1 MKSMSLVH
9 PARLHASRLALVL
22 AVPLIVGCGKK
33 ETPVVAADTQAV
45 VSADAGAPTPPP
57 KPDDGSPGE
66 GNPRRD
72 PEPAAK
78 PAASTNTLAA
88 PALGRVPKDAP
99 FVVTVHIK
107 DMLSALGYA
116 ELLAKHG
123 LMLAELS
130 GPMVEVAGHNFFE
143 LESWSKIGIDLA
155 APAGFFGIDYR
166 TNGGVLFLGVSDRKV
181 LETFI
186 VETAKK
192 AGTEMTVEKVGEHSL
207 LSIAGENR
215 GAVLLTENAVYSVNL
230 FRGTGA
236 IEIARSIGTRE
247 LSDSILGSEEW
258 KTLSSGVASPD
269 GGVYVRLTELL
280 SRPLAGG
287 DDARLLADIENR
299 IEEAKKAGDAE
310 LVENLTRELGFM
322 KESVAS
328 MAKRAVA
335 EQELFNKLTS
345 GMSQVVAGLDFS
357 PEGIDVDIRAP
368 LAAGALLSNLLKS
381 SDGIV
386 PIMKVAGSTP
396 LFSIGGKVDVA
407 AAVELL
413 ALMLATEG
421 DDMAELR
428 TELKSQFGVDLD
440 TDILANLGG
449 DIGFALTGDLGEILR
464 SGDPASVMGGTF
476 ILGLKNPDALKA
488 AFAKLAAMPGM
499 SELGTWD
506 DATSSFSGK
515 LPEGR
520 AFVISLNGSWLVA
533 STDPEAK
540 GRIEGQASFV
550 DTLGNP
556 VLKTRLSKPGLGAYM
571 QFQQGFVGG
580 WLFMAGGRSSS
591 FPEPESPNEPE
602 EKKKIREELAKL
614 QAEIG
619 PLRAK
624 VEEARMK
631 PLLDSFGKLGNFAQT
646 ARLADGALAM
656 TMGIYPQNATLAEA
670 VGGFVGYAVDQTS
683 QGAPTPDEEKLREL
697 ENLRWE
703 LESKLWRAE
712 PRAIEP
718 EPAPAPGD

>member
-1 MKSMSLVH
+1 MKLMSLVH
-9 PARLHASRLALVL
+9 PARLHASRLALAL
-22 AVPLIVGCGKK
+22 AVPLVVGCGKK
-33 ETPVVAADTQAV
+33 DTPVVAADTQAV
-45 VSADAGAPTPPP
+45 VSADAGAPTPAP
-57 KPDDGSPGE
+57 KPDDSAPEE

-72 PEPAAK
+72 PEPAAA
-78 PAASTNTLAA
+78 PAASNTLAA
-88 PALGRVPKDAP
+88 AALGRAPKDAP

-107 DMLSALGYA
+107 EVLSALGYS

-143 LESWSKIGIDLA
+143 LESWAKIGIDLA
-155 APAGFFGIDYR
+155 APAGFFGIDYQ

-181 LETFI
+181 LESFI
-186 VETAKK
+186 LETAKK

-215 GAVLLTENAVYSVNL
+215 GAVLLTEKAVYSINL

-236 IEIARSIGTRE
+236 TEIAKAIATRE
-247 LSDSILGSEEW
+247 VADSLLGSEEW
-258 KTLSSGVASPD
+258 KTLASGVASPD

-280 SRPLAGG
+280 SRPLSDR
-287 DDARLLADIENR
+287 DDTSRLVSELETRLA
-299 IEEAKKAGDAE
+299 EAQKAGEAE
-310 LVENLTRELGFM
+310 IVESLTRELGFM
-322 KESVAS
+322 KESEAYT
-328 MAKRAVA
+328 AKRSAA

-357 PEGIDVDIRAP
+357 PDGVDVDIRAP
-368 LAAGALLSNLLKS
+368 LAAGAVLTNLLKA

-421 DDMAELR
+421 GDMAELR

-449 DIGFALTGDLGEILR
+449 DIGFALTGDLAEILR
-464 SGDPASVMGGTF
+464 SGDPATVMGGTF

-488 AFAKLAAMPGM
+488 AFAKLAAVPGM
-499 SELGTWD
+499 NELGTWD
-506 DATSSFSGK
+506 PATSSFSGK

-520 AFVISLNGSWLVA
+520 SFVLSISGSWLVA

-540 GRIEGQASFV
+540 GRMEGQASFL

-556 VLKTRLSKPGLGAYM
+556 VLKSRLSKPGLGAYM

-580 WLFMAGGRSSS
+580 WLFMAAGGRSSYS
-591 FPEPESPNEPE
+591 EPEAPNEPE
-602 EKKKIREELAKL
+602 EKKKIRQELAKL
-614 QAEIG
+614 QAEIV

-631 PLLDSFGKLGNFAQT
+631 PVLDSFGKLGNFAQT

-703 LESKLWRAE
+703 LESKLWRSDT
-712 PRAIEP
+712 RAIEP
-718 EPAPAPGD
+718 EPGD